1 MSPDKSAKVTNE
13 LLLETLKAIQ
23 GTLTRL
29 VDDIH
34 EVKERLGI
42 LKMQYASLSNR
53 MDRMD
58 LRIERIQRRLGLVEV
73 GQNAP
78 HFQIRRTGP
87 SEDQVLLRRGPE
99 QH

>member
-1 MSPDKSAKVTNE
+1 MSSGKRAEVTNE

-42 LKMQYASLSNR
+42 LEMQYASLSNR
-53 MDRMD
+53 MDRVD
-58 LRIERIQRRLGLVEV
+58 LRIEQIERRLGLIEV
-73 GQNAP
+73 
-78 HFQIRRTGP
+78 
-87 SEDQVLLRRGPE
+87 
-99 QH
+99 

>member
-1 MSPDKSAKVTNE
+1 MPADKRAEVTNE

-29 VDDIH
+29 VDDMH

-42 LKMQYASLSNR
+42 LEMQYASLSNR

-58 LRIERIQRRLGLVEV
+58 LRIERIERRLGLVDV
-73 GQNAP
+73 
-78 HFQIRRTGP
+78 
-87 SEDQVLLRRGPE
+87 
-99 QH
+99 

>member
-1 MSPDKSAKVTNE
+1 MSSDKRAEVTNE

-23 GTLTRL
+23 GTLMRL

-42 LKMQYASLSNR
+42 LEMQYASLSNR

-58 LRIERIQRRLGLVEV
+58 LRIERIERRLDLQE
-73 GQNAP
+73 A
-78 HFQIRRTGP
+78 
-87 SEDQVLLRRGPE
+87 
-99 QH
+99 

>member
-1 MSPDKSAKVTNE
+1 MSSDKRAEVTNE

-42 LKMQYASLSNR
+42 LEMQYASLSNR

-58 LRIERIQRRLGLVEV
+58 LRIEWIERRWGLIEV
-73 GQNAP
+73 
-78 HFQIRRTGP
+78 
-87 SEDQVLLRRGPE
+87 
-99 QH
+99 

>member
-1 MSPDKSAKVTNE
+1 MPTDKRAEVTNE
-13 LLLETLKAIQ
+13 MLLETLKATQ

-42 LKMQYASLSNR
+42 LEMQYASLSNR

-58 LRIERIQRRLGLVEV
+58 LRIERIERRLDLQE
-73 GQNAP
+73 A
-78 HFQIRRTGP
+78 
-87 SEDQVLLRRGPE
+87 
-99 QH
+99 

>member
-1 MSPDKSAKVTNE
+1 MSSDKRAEVTNE

-42 LKMQYASLSNR
+42 LEMQSASLSNR

-58 LRIERIQRRLGLVEV
+58 LRIERIERRLGLVEV
-73 GQNAP
+73 
-78 HFQIRRTGP
+78 
-87 SEDQVLLRRGPE
+87 
-99 QH
+99 

>member
-1 MSPDKSAKVTNE
+1 MSSDKRSEVTNE

-23 GTLTRL
+23 GTLMRL

-42 LKMQYASLSNR
+42 LEMQYASLSNR

-58 LRIERIQRRLGLVEV
+58 LRIERIERRLGLVEV
-73 GQNAP
+73 
-78 HFQIRRTGP
+78 
-87 SEDQVLLRRGPE
+87 
-99 QH
+99 

>member
-1 MSPDKSAKVTNE
+1 MSSDKRAEVTNE

-42 LKMQYASLSNR
+42 LEMQYASLSKR

-58 LRIERIQRRLGLVEV
+58 LRIERIERRLGLVEV
-73 GQNAP
+73 
-78 HFQIRRTGP
+78 
-87 SEDQVLLRRGPE
+87 
-99 QH
+99 

>member
-1 MSPDKSAKVTNE
+1 MSSDKRAEVTNE

-29 VDDIH
+29 VDGIH

-42 LKMQYASLSNR
+42 LEMQYASLSNR

-58 LRIERIQRRLGLVEV
+58 LRIERIERRLGLVEV
-73 GQNAP
+73 
-78 HFQIRRTGP
+78 
-87 SEDQVLLRRGPE
+87 
-99 QH
+99 

>member
-1 MSPDKSAKVTNE
+1 MSSDKRAEVTNE

-42 LKMQYASLSNR
+42 LEMQYASLSNR

-58 LRIERIQRRLGLVEV
+58 LRIERIERRVGLVEV
-73 GQNAP
+73 
-78 HFQIRRTGP
+78 
-87 SEDQVLLRRGPE
+87 
-99 QH
+99 

>member
-1 MSPDKSAKVTNE
+1 MSSDKRAEVTNE

-23 GTLTRL
+23 GTLMRP

-42 LKMQYASLSNR
+42 LEMQYASLSNR

-58 LRIERIQRRLGLVEV
+58 LRIERIERRLGLVEV
-73 GQNAP
+73 
-78 HFQIRRTGP
+78 
-87 SEDQVLLRRGPE
+87 
-99 QH
+99 

>member
-1 MSPDKSAKVTNE
+1 MSSDKRSEVTNE

-42 LKMQYASLSNR
+42 LEMQYASLSNR

-58 LRIERIQRRLGLVEV
+58 LRIERIERRLDLQE
-73 GQNAP
+73 A
-78 HFQIRRTGP
+78 
-87 SEDQVLLRRGPE
+87 
-99 QH
+99 